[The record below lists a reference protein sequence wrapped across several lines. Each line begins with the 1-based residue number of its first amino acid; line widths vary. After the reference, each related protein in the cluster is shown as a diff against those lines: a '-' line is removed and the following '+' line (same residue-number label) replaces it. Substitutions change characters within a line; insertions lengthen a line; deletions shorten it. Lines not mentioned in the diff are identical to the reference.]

1 MLEATVAL
9 QLAIGEH
16 VEAVLV
22 AALLLFNVALGVFQ
36 ESRATAALD
45 LLKQR
50 LAPKARVRRDGK
62 WADMPAADLR
72 TRTAVNS
79 ATSLVVDPVTTNM
92 LQQPAGVVSFVT
104 LASLLASCKPHDQEN
119 SRRPRRYKSARE
131 VTEPSRLGRM
141 APSLL
146 ATLRPAARRHSAPKP
161 LGRRNDSSGSHEAAR
176 RTPCDDPP
184 ARPRSW

>member
-50 LAPKARVRRDGK
+50 LAPKARVRRDGR

-131 VTEPSRLGRM
+131 VTEPSRRWSHGAKPAGNA
-141 APSLL
+141 APRRK
-146 ATLRPAARRHSAPKP
+146 APLRPQ
-161 LGRRNDSSGSHEAAR
+161 
-176 RTPCDDPP
+176 TPWPP
-184 ARPRSW
+184 E